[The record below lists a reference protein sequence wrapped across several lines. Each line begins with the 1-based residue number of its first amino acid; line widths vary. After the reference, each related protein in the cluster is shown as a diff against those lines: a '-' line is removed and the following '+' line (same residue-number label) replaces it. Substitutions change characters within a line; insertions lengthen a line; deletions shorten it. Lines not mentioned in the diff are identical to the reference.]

1 VHTLCGR
8 LFLQHLNFI
17 WHKALTPLLAQK
29 RSHMSSQK
37 AIWLK
42 TASELT
48 GSSMYISPQK
58 SGQTDHNSKPDNSKA
73 FTEENSARA
82 EGVLTFRGPLFR
94 ELTKNKLASE
104 STSQTQPVCQRP
116 PGQLTTCVLSNHRSS
131 RAGHHELRAATRQ
144 QGQLVRCFLALL
156 DSSSNSYQGILSVD

>member
-1 VHTLCGR
+1 
-8 LFLQHLNFI
+8 
-17 WHKALTPLLAQK
+17 
-29 RSHMSSQK
+29 MM

-48 GSSMYISPQK
+48 GFSRYIAPQK
-58 SGQTDHNSKPDNSKA
+58 SGQTDHNTKPDNSKA

-94 ELTKNKLASE
+94 VLTKNKLASE

-116 PGQLTTCVLSNHRSS
+116 PEQLATRVLSNHRSS
-131 RAGHHELRAATRQ
+131 TAGHHGLRAATRQ
-144 QGQLVRCFLALL
+144 PGRLVRCFLALL
-156 DSSSNSYQGILSVD
+156 DSSSKFLSGYPIRRLG